1 MRKTALLFLQFY
13 IPAAKKKLLKRPTVG
28 GDYRAK
34 LQVVATKNLI
44 FERNFNCLSPKP
56 LRPPS
61 PPAKALFSAQTRK
74 FVQLW
79 RDPMIGE

>member
-13 IPAAKKKLLKRPTVG
+13 IPAAKKILLKLPAAG
-28 GDYRAK
+28 ADYRTN

-61 PPAKALFSAQTRK
+61 LPIKALFSAQTRK

-79 RDPMIGE
+79 KGVISE